1 MKMTPAMMSINGE
14 YLASHVENVR
24 TMSVTMTN
32 QVPDMTSRM
41 IPTAKVQAI
50 YISGRINCANTAPK
64 NTSALGLDRLV

>member
-1 MKMTPAMMSINGE
+1 MMSINGE
-14 YLASHVENVR
+14 YLASHVENIR

-50 YISGRINCANTAPK
+50 DISGPDKLREYGAEEHQR
-64 NTSALGLDRLV
+64 LGVGQVGVKPQAK